1 CNSFKTTLQD
11 QLIVLVGKTGVGKS
25 AAGNT
30 LLKKKLF
37 WSKLSASSLTSECQK
52 ETTECGGQTLAVVD
66 TPGLFD
72 TSRTEEFVEREI
84 ANCMCLASPGPHV
97 FLVVLQPGR
106 FTREEQET
114 VKIIQTMF
122 GEQAARFTMAL
133 FTHGDDLEDEG
144 TTIEEIF
151 KANPLLNQ
159 FISQCHGGYHV
170 FNNKKKDDQQ
180 VEELVKKINT
190 MVQRNE
196 GKYFSNEMFQD
207 VEKSI
212 MEEKERLLKENPGM
226 SDKEARKMAEKGN
239 SFTKAMRRQ
248 VGELLQKIDL
258 ISQDGSSSFKMESR
272 IAGMSR
278 SFRIINQQCLRC

>member
-1 CNSFKTTLQD
+1 M
-11 QLIVLVGKTGVGKS
+11 LVGKTGVGKS

-37 WSKLSASSLTSECQK
+37 QSKLSASSLTSECQK

-72 TSRTEEFVEREI
+72 TSRTEEFVKTEI
-84 ANCMCLASPGPHV
+84 ANCMSLASPGPHV

-151 KANPLLNQ
+151 KANPLLDQ
-159 FISQCHGGYHV
+159 FISQCLGGYHV
-170 FNNKKKDDQQ
+170 FNNKKKDEQQ

-196 GKYFSNEMFQD
+196 GKYFSNEMFQE

-212 MEEKERLLKENPGM
+212 MEEKERLLKENPGI

-239 SFTKAMRRQ
+239 SFTKAMRQ
-248 VGELLQKIDL
+248 GAAIGAVAGFLGGPVGSAVGAAFGAVFGA
-258 ISQDGSSSFKMESR
+258 ISVATKKKDCTIQ
-272 IAGMSR
+272 
-278 SFRIINQQCLRC
+278 

>member
-1 CNSFKTTLQD
+1 MAQAEESHLR
-11 QLIVLVGKTGVGKS
+11 IVLVGKTGVGKS

-239 SFTKAMRRQ
+239 SFTKAMRQ
-248 VGELLQKIDL
+248 GTAIGAVAGFLGGPLGSAVGAAFGAVFGA
-258 ISQDGSSSFKMESR
+258 ISVATKKKDCTIQ
-272 IAGMSR
+272 
-278 SFRIINQQCLRC
+278 

>member
-1 CNSFKTTLQD
+1 MEQTAAGEAEESHLR
-11 QLIVLVGKTGVGKS
+11 IVLVGKTGVGKS

-151 KANPLLNQ
+151 KANPLLDQ

-196 GKYFSNEMFQD
+196 GKYFTNEMFQD

-226 SDKEARKMAEKGN
+226 SDKEARKMAEKGLRAIPTPCSLLLLSLLN
-239 SFTKAMRRQ
+239 SKY
-248 VGELLQKIDL
+248 DN
-258 ISQDGSSSFKMESR
+258 
-272 IAGMSR
+272 
-278 SFRIINQQCLRC
+278 INGGPFSGVSGFLPPSKNMLHK

>member
-1 CNSFKTTLQD
+1 M
-11 QLIVLVGKTGVGKS
+11 LVGKTGVGKS

-239 SFTKAMRRQ
+239 SFTKAMRQ
-248 VGELLQKIDL
+248 GTAIGAVGWFPGG
-258 ISQDGSSSFKMESR
+258 SAGVCSGSSFRGRVWGHFCGNEEKRLHYSVTMGATCLCES
-272 IAGMSR
+272 AG
-278 SFRIINQQCLRC
+278 

>member
-1 CNSFKTTLQD
+1 VLSTMTKPHLR
-11 QLIVLVGKTGVGKS
+11 IVLVGKTGVGKS

-30 LLKKKLF
+30 LLKEKF
-37 WSKLSASSLTSECQK
+37 FQSKLSASSLTTVCQR
-52 ETTECGGQTLAVVD
+52 ETTDCGGQTLAVVD

-72 TSRTEEFVEREI
+72 TNRTEEFVKREI
-84 ANCMCLASPGPHV
+84 ANCMSLASPGPHV

-122 GEQAARFTMAL
+122 GEQASRFTMAL
-133 FTHGDDLEDEG
+133 FTQGDDLEDQG
-144 TTIEEIF
+144 TTIEDIINE
-151 KANPLLNQ
+151 NELLKK
-159 FISQCHGGYHV
+159 FISQCLGGYHV

-196 GKYFSNEMFQD
+196 GKYFTNEMFQD

-226 SDKEARKMAEKGN
+226 SDKEARKMAEKDN
-239 SFTKAMRRQ
+239 SFTKAVRQ
-248 VGELLQKIDL
+248 GAAIGAVAGFLGGPVGSAVGAAFGAMFGA
-258 ISQDGSSSFKMESR
+258 ISVATKKKDCTIQ
-272 IAGMSR
+272 
-278 SFRIINQQCLRC
+278 

>member
-1 CNSFKTTLQD
+1 MAQAEEPHLR
-11 QLIVLVGKTGVGKS
+11 IVLVGKTGVGKS

-30 LLKKKLF
+30 LLKKKF
-37 WSKLSASSLTSECQK
+37 FQSKLSASSLTSECQK

-72 TSRTEEFVEREI
+72 TSRTEEFVEKEI

-151 KANPLLNQ
+151 KANPLLDQ

-190 MVQRNE
+190 MVQKNE
-196 GKYFSNEMFQD
+196 GKYFTNEMFQD

-212 MEEKERLLKENPGM
+212 MEEKEWLLKKNPGM

-239 SFTKAMRRQ
+239 SFTKAMRQGAAIGAVAEHLLKDPLQRFS
-248 VGELLQKIDL
+248 ELNKFIEAYSEFPTCFLTTTK
-258 ISQDGSSSFKMESR
+258 
-272 IAGMSR
+272 
-278 SFRIINQQCLRC
+278 